1 MTLPGKKLLWTL
13 VLVLATLSGWAQ
25 KTGILR
31 GTVTDAETGETL
43 PNVGITLVGTYLS
56 AVTDFDGKYQIP
68 GVPAGDYSMKVQ
80 VLGYGTQVINGLRV
94 EGGKIVQRNIK
105 LSSSVD
111 VLQTVTVLGQRSQV
125 DLESAKSERSIT
137 GDDIAQM
144 NVRSVEEVVS
154 LQAGVAKT
162 NDGIQIR
169 GARVYETE
177 YLVDGISAQ
186 DPLAGTGFGVRVQSS
201 AIQSVK
207 VTTGGASAEFGGGS
221 SGVIST
227 RIREGGDRL
236 EVSGRYMRDYLG
248 STDAATSFNTD
259 QAELNVSFP
268 VPGTKQKVTVFN
280 SATMDITDE
289 YFPTV
294 ADQLHSSLFP
304 NNPEQWAPR
313 ESNSW
318 THTAK
323 VGWQIKNGTKL
334 TATNQHSLNINQNSR
349 TLQIVG
355 FDAIL
360 APGYQYARSKN
371 LDLATTYTHHSNLT
385 ALNLTH
391 VFSPQWGLT

>member
-1 MTLPGKKLLWTL
+1 MTLPGKSLLWL
-13 VLVLATLSGWAQ
+13 LALCLLPLAGWGQ

-31 GTVTDAETGETL
+31 GTVTDAESKETL
-43 PNVGITLVGTYLS
+43 PNVGVTLVGTYLN
-56 AVTDFDGKYQIP
+56 AVTDFDGQFQIP
-68 GVPAGDYSMKVQ
+68 GVPAGDYSVKVQ
-80 VLGYGTQVINGLRV
+80 VLGYGTQILHGIRV
-94 EGGKIVQRNIK
+94 EAGKIKTLTVK

-111 VLQTVTVLGQRSQV
+111 VLQTVTVLGQRAQV

-207 VTTGGASAEFGGGS
+207 VTTGGASAEYGGGS

-236 EVSGRYMRDYLG
+236 EISGRYLRDYLG
-248 STDAATSFNTD
+248 SVQPATSFNTD
-259 QAELNVSFP
+259 QAEVNISFP
-268 VPGTKQKVTVFN
+268 LPGTKNKVTVFN
-280 SATMDITDE
+280 SGTMDITDD

-294 ADQLHSSLFP
+294 ATQLYSSLFP
-304 NNPEQWAPR
+304 ADPVQWSPR
-313 ESNSW
+313 QSNSW

-323 VGWQIKNGTKL
+323 MGWQVRSGTKL
-334 TATNQHSLNINQNSR
+334 TLTNQHSLNIN
-349 TLQIVG
+349 
-355 FDAIL
+355 
-360 APGYQYARSKN
+360 
-371 LDLATTYTHHSNLT
+371 
-385 ALNLTH
+385 
-391 VFSPQWGLT
+391 

>member
-31 GTVTDAETGETL
+31 GTVTDGETGETL

-186 DPLAGTGFGVRVQSS
+186 DPLAGTGFGVRVQYS

-221 SGVIST
+221 SGVI
-227 RIREGGDRL
+227 
-236 EVSGRYMRDYLG
+236 
-248 STDAATSFNTD
+248 
-259 QAELNVSFP
+259 
-268 VPGTKQKVTVFN
+268 
-280 SATMDITDE
+280 
-289 YFPTV
+289 
-294 ADQLHSSLFP
+294 
-304 NNPEQWAPR
+304 
-313 ESNSW
+313 
-318 THTAK
+318 
-323 VGWQIKNGTKL
+323 
-334 TATNQHSLNINQNSR
+334 
-349 TLQIVG
+349 
-355 FDAIL
+355 
-360 APGYQYARSKN
+360 
-371 LDLATTYTHHSNLT
+371 
-385 ALNLTH
+385 
-391 VFSPQWGLT
+391 